1 MIGTLLNIVTVI
13 IGGGLGIIFKGS
25 GFYVTDSK
33 KSSVASTSGS
43 GNGSGNGKSADS
55 SGTASPKTE
64 TPKSEP
70 AKAESAPAGLG
81 RRGSHGNEI
90 GDGVSMKET
99 PAEKKSRIR
108 KVLPAANLP
117 ARVTGCDISTFRGMT
132 AAPR

>member
-1 MIGTLLNIVTVI
+1 MPSYDYECKECGHGFEAFQNMSDPLLTTCPKCGGPLRRL

-70 AKAESAPAGLG
+70 AKAESAPAG
-81 RRGSHGNEI
+81 
-90 GDGVSMKET
+90 
-99 PAEKKSRIR
+99 A
-108 KVLPAANLP
+108 
-117 ARVTGCDISTFRGMT
+117 
-132 AAPR
+132 